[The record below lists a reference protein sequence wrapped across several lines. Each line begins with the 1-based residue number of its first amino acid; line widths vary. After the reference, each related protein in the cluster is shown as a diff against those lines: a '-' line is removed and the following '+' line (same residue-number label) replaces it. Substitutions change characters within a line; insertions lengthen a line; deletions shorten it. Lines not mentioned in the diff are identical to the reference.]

1 MPAYLIVHVNIHDRT
16 EFNKYVK
23 AFMTEFKEFSGRFL
37 VVSEKAEVLEGEWGQ
52 PLRTVV
58 MEFPSMDEAR
68 EWYYSDKYQNIAKIR
83 WGSAKSKMILV
94 EGFS

>member
-23 AFMTEFKEFSGRFL
+23 AFMTEFKEFPGRFL
-37 VVSEKAEVLEGEWGQ
+37 IVSENVEILEGEWGQ

-68 EWYYSDKYQNIAKIR
+68 EWYRSEKYQNIAKIR
-83 WGSAKSKMILV
+83 WGAAKSKMILV
-94 EGFS
+94 DGLS

>member
-1 MPAYLIVHVNIHDRT
+1 MPAYLIVHVNIHDRI

-23 AFMTEFKEFSGRFL
+23 AFMTEFKEFPGQFR
-37 VVSEKAEVLEGEWGQ
+37 VVSEIAEVLEGEWGE

-58 MEFPSMDEAR
+58 MEFPSMDAAK
-68 EWYYSDKYQNIAKIR
+68 EWYYSEKYQNIAKIR

-94 EGFS
+94 EGLS